1 MREVFNGLGFTI
13 KMTSGRKYLM
23 GFIGSAASKE
33 EWMNKKVAVWTVS
46 IKTLSLVAAKW
57 PHTQYILDSSSAFKM
72 NDNRFNVL
80 LRILVPYLPP

>member
-33 EWMNKKVAVWTVS
+33 EWMDEKVAVWIVS
-46 IKTLSLVAAKW
+46 IKTLSLVANKW
-57 PHTQYILDSSSAFKM
+57 PHT
-72 NDNRFNVL
+72 
-80 LRILVPYLPP
+80 